1 MTGFITENETYLR
14 LSVFAAVL
22 VAMVLAEALFPKKN
36 RTQARSHRWA
46 TNIGIVVIDS
56 VVVRL
61 VFPLVAVGTAAW
73 AAKREIGLFHLVDLP
88 PWLEIVA
95 AVIILDMLIYWQ
107 HVATHIFPPLWAL
120 HKVHHVDRDIDVT
133 TGVRFHP
140 LEIVLSMLFKMAC
153 VLLLGPSIVA
163 VIVFEIVLNACAMFN
178 HANLRLP
185 LGVDKA
191 LRVFIVT
198 PDMHRVHHSVDPA
211 ETNSNYGFCLSIWDR
226 LFGSYIPQPAKGH
239 DNMVIGLPQHQTPD
253 PSGLGW
259 SLWLPF
265 RRS

>member
-1 MTGFITENETYLR
+1 MTGFVTENETYLR
-14 LSVFAAVL
+14 LFVFAAVL
-22 VAMVLAEALFPKKN
+22 VAMALAEALVPRKN
-36 RTQARSHRWA
+36 RTQARSRRWA
-46 TNIGIVVIDS
+46 TNLGIVVIDS

-73 AAKREIGLFHLVDLP
+73 AATKEIGLFHVVDLP
-88 PWLEIVA
+88 VWLEIMA

-107 HVATHIFPPLWAL
+107 HVATHLFPPLWAL

-140 LEIVLSMLFKMAC
+140 LEIVLSMLFKMVC
-153 VLLLGPSIVA
+153 VLLLGPSVVA
-163 VIVFEIVLNACAMFN
+163 VIIFEILLNACAMFN
-178 HANLRLP
+178 HANFRIPSGADKVLRM
-185 LGVDKA
+185 
-191 LRVFIVT
+191 FIVT

-239 DNMVIGLPQHQTPD
+239 GDMVIGLPQHQTD
-253 PSGLGW
+253 EPSALGW